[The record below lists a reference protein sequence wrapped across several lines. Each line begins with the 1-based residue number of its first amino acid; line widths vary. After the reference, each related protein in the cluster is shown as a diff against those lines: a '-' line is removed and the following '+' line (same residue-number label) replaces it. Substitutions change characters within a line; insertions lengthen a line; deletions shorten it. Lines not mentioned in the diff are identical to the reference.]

1 MEDTFSLIRQM
12 KKEGVT
18 PVELTQ
24 AKRELRAEVILG
36 NESPQA
42 RMDNLAKSVLCYG
55 RVISRRRRWQALH
68 GDRGGY
74 FCFYGAVGRRGT
86 GIGVHY
92 GQLRGLRD

>member
-18 PVELTQ
+18 PAELTQ

-42 RMDNLAKSVLCYG
+42 RMDQSGKIGALLRAGDLP
-55 RVISRRRRWQALH
+55 RRRRWQALH
-68 GDRGGY
+68 G
-74 FCFYGAVGRRGT
+74 
-86 GIGVHY
+86 
-92 GQLRGLRD
+92 